1 MALQVE
7 KQRQINLSRVRREA
21 YFEMKTE
28 HFHSFRFP
36 FNR

>member
-1 MALQVE
+1 MVSEVE

-28 HFHSFRFP
+28 HFSFFL
-36 FNR
+36 